1 MDNHTFCACTTLEL
15 RGIRT
20 VQSDYCTIVLESERD
35 RSYALLALS
44 SSPLYTVR
52 VLDD

>member
-1 MDNHTFCACTTLEL
+1 MDHHTFCACTTLEL

-20 VQSDYCTIVLESERD
+20 SQTDHCTIALESERD

-44 SSPLYTVR
+44 SSPLYTVL
-52 VLDD
+52 VLDR